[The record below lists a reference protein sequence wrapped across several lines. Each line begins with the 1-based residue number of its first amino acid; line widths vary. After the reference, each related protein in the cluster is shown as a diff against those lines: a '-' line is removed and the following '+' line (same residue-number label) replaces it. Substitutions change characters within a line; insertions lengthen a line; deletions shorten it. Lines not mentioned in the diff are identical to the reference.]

1 MGTTFVSLTDTT
13 SEGEIGFWMRDS
25 VLELWLRLLALH
37 IPEPTTDHETAYRI
51 RNQWLLASRGYFG
64 GHVPHNLHDA
74 VSTEEGRQVV
84 MNAIRSLMD
93 ALAKA
98 PPELNGPTLDLLGI
112 GGTFQDGFRTRQLLD
127 VGYAF
132 RDLLDGKIA
141 CTVESTEFMPGST

>member
-1 MGTTFVSLTDTT
+1 MGTTFVSLTDSA
-13 SEGEIGFWMRDS
+13 SEGEIGFWMRDA

-37 IPEPTTDHETAYRI
+37 IAEPTSNHETSYRI

-64 GHVPHNLHDA
+64 GHVPHDLCNA
-74 VSTEEGRQVV
+74 VSTMEGRGIV
-84 MNAIRSLMD
+84 MDSIKSLMD

-112 GGTFQDGFRTRQLLD
+112 DGAFHNGFQTRRLID
-127 VGYAF
+127 VGNAF
-132 RDLLDGKIA
+132 RDLLAGKIT

>member
-1 MGTTFVSLTDTT
+1 MGTTFVSLTDST
-13 SEGEIGFWMRDS
+13 SRREIGFWMRDT

-37 IPEPTTDHETAYRI
+37 IPEPTSEHETSYRI

-64 GHVPHNLHDA
+64 GHVPHDLHDA
-74 VSTEEGRQVV
+74 VSTIEGRGIVID
-84 MNAIRSLMD
+84 AITSLMD

-112 GGTFQDGFRTRQLLD
+112 DGTFSNGFQTRRLID
-127 VGYAF
+127 VGDAF
-132 RDLLDGKIA
+132 LDLLAGKLT